1 MTHIN
6 SFTTMTNR
14 VEFRCFECGR
24 LLCKAND
31 EGLLHCE
38 IKCMKCKELRV
49 I

>member
-14 VEFRCFECGR
+14 AEFRCFDCGR
-24 LLCKAND
+24 LLAKAND
-31 EGLLHCE
+31 DGMLSCQV
-38 IKCMKCKELRV
+38 KCMTCKELRV